1 MYRSSFPRPIPKY
14 FPRLL
19 SNVSLA
25 RRLYSTLRQK
35 VDNISLEVRRSSFG
49 WEDVYDV
56 PAENGW
62 TVFQTNVMYEHG
74 FPRCRVEEH
83 CNDRDIFD
91 KMDDVQG
98 GIIPLE

>member
-1 MYRSSFPRPIPKY
+1 M
-14 FPRLL
+14 
-19 SNVSLA
+19 
-25 RRLYSTLRQK
+25 
-35 VDNISLEVRRSSFG
+35 
-49 WEDVYDV
+49 YDV

-91 KMDDVQG
+91 KMDDVQEWNNSFRMSREP
-98 GIIPLE
+98 IA